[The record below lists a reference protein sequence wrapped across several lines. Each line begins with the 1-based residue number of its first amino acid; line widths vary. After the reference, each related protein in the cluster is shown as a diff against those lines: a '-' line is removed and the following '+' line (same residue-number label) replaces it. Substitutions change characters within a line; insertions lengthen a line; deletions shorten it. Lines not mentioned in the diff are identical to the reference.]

1 MRFFEVRNMQEDLL
15 KSECRPKALKV
26 THAIIKVFVVV
37 NIDAKYINL
46 QIKNIK
52 TSFSLL

>member
-1 MRFFEVRNMQEDLL
+1 MQEDLL